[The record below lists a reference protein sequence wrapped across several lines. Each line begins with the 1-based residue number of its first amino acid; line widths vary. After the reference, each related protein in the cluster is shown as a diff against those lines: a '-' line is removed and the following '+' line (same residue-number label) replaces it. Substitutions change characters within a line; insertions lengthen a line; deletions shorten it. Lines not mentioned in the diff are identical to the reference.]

1 MDSNSQETSR
11 SNLQNK
17 HQWTE
22 SEDRK
27 LIEAILDLH
36 NTGKY
41 TSQGGFKS
49 GFFTAV
55 ERILSVTLPD
65 SGLKAE
71 PHIKSRVKTLK
82 QNFAIVHDMLC
93 GPNTSGFGYD
103 DTTKCVVAERAVWD
117 AYLQVNECSFN

>member
-1 MDSNSQETSR
+1 MDANSQDTTTS
-11 SNLQNK
+11 SSQNK
-17 HQWTE
+17 YQWTE

-27 LIEAILDLH
+27 LIETIIDLH
-36 NTGKY
+36 NTRKY
-41 TSQGGFKS
+41 TAEGGFKS
-49 GFFTAV
+49 GFFSVV
-55 ERILSVTLPD
+55 ERKLYVTLPD

-82 QNFAIVHDMLC
+82 QNFVIVHDILC

-117 AYLQVNECSFN
+117 AYLQVIKCAI